1 MRSPDPN
8 RWTINLENVSGRGQ
22 TGAPNPSPRTF
33 RDPSNAR
40 QRLLHLLA
48 RYALSGLSFR
58 ETTRCVVQPYK
69 VGTRYSDNGSR
80 SGTDAGGVGLGL
92 ALGLALVCARPSR
105 HPLSL
110 VGLRLELASVRSHS
124 PARFSARRSY
134 HNAASRPNK
143 YRSAASLLLLFVVV
157 VRVAVLLI
165 AARVRAGGF
174 LSAGAW
180 PYPHPQN
187 HRRRCAPWVC
197 ANCVEF

>member
-92 ALGLALVCARPSR
+92 ALGLALHRCNGGAIGFFLNLTLTPLTIRRGSATSGLVLSR
-105 HPLSL
+105 SAFGAMTKVPWWRVLPPLPTQ
-110 VGLRLELASVRSHS
+110 LASPTRSGGGHVR
-124 PARFSARRSY
+124 RGRS
-134 HNAASRPNK
+134 
-143 YRSAASLLLLFVVV
+143 
-157 VRVAVLLI
+157 
-165 AARVRAGGF
+165 
-174 LSAGAW
+174 
-180 PYPHPQN
+180 QC
-187 HRRRCAPWVC
+187 RRRHFPGPQPLQTG
-197 ANCVEF
+197 